1 MLIRNIDLKNRQ
13 LLVSGKTIRFNE
25 EGIGDIPDQELF
37 EALLKIKGFTD
48 VNHPT
53 ANKVDLREVKS
64 ISIDDLEEKE
74 EIKELEEINELEEV
88 NELDEIKEEEEI
100 KEEAKPKSKKK
111 GR

>member
-74 EIKELEEINELEEV
+74 EIKELEEINEL
-88 NELDEIKEEEEI
+88 DETKEEEEI

>member
-74 EIKELEEINELEEV
+74 EIKELEEINEL
-88 NELDEIKEEEEI
+88 DEIKEEEEI

>member
-48 VNHPT
+48 ADHPA

-64 ISIDDLEEKE
+64 ISIDDLEE
-74 EIKELEEINELEEV
+74 
-88 NELDEIKEEEEI
+88 EIKEEVKEEEVKEEEI
-100 KEEAKPKSKKK
+100 EEKPKSKKK

>member
-48 VNHPT
+48 INHPA
-53 ANKVDLREVKS
+53 ANKIDLREVKS
-64 ISIDDLEEKE
+64 ISID
-74 EIKELEEINELEEV
+74 ELEEA
-88 NELDEIKEEEEI
+88 KEEEV
-100 KEEAKPKSKKK
+100 KEEEVKEEEIEEKPKSKKK

>member
-48 VNHPT
+48 INHP
-53 ANKVDLREVKS
+53 AVNKVDLREVKS
-64 ISIDDLEEKE
+64 ISIDDLEEA
-74 EIKELEEINELEEV
+74 
-88 NELDEIKEEEEI
+88 KEEEVEEEV
-100 KEEAKPKSKKK
+100 KEEEVKEEEIEEKPKSKKK

>member
-74 EIKELEEINELEEV
+74 EIKELEEINEL
-88 NELDEIKEEEEI
+88 DEIKEKEEI